1 MEHPTL
7 KAPDTLLLSD
17 GIAHRSQLM
26 VTCRLGPQHYG
37 LPIEA
42 IREVV
47 RLPALLSLA
56 GTPPYV
62 CGMLNLRGGYLPVLD
77 GRTLV
82 GAPAQYSL
90 SNQVIIAGHDTPEI
104 GLLVDEVLE
113 VATLDLNRW
122 TPVGHQAAAFLQ
134 GVINTSKGSII
145 LLDLDA
151 LLALVPS
158 DI

>member
-1 MEHPTL
+1 
-7 KAPDTLLLSD
+7 
-17 GIAHRSQLM
+17 
-26 VTCRLGPQHYG
+26 
-37 LPIEA
+37 
-42 IREVV
+42 
-47 RLPALLSLA
+47 
-56 GTPPYV
+56 
-62 CGMLNLRGGYLPVLD
+62 
-77 GRTLV
+77 
-82 GAPAQYSL
+82 
-90 SNQVIIAGHDTPEI
+90 VIIAGHDTPEI